1 MKGHYHAAVWI
12 DHRQARVLHFNI
24 DEWESEIVH
33 ATHGKGHHPSHDTRG
48 EQDFLEKVTQAVADA
63 GAILVL
69 GPSGE
74 KTELVKYIEKKHPQL
89 KGRIEGVEPADHPS
103 DGEIVAHARIVL
115 KSADR
120 MRPLL

>member
-12 DHRQARVLHFNI
+12 DHRQARVFHFNT
-24 DEWESEIVH
+24 DEWESEVVH
-33 ATHGKGHHPSHDTRG
+33 SPHGKGHHPSHDTRG
-48 EQDFLEKVTQAVADA
+48 EQAFLEQVTHAVAEA

-74 KTELVKYIEKKHPQL
+74 KTELVKHIEKTHPQL
-89 KGRIEGVEPADHPS
+89 SGRIEAVEAADHPT
-103 DGEIVAHARIVL
+103 DAEIVAHARRVL